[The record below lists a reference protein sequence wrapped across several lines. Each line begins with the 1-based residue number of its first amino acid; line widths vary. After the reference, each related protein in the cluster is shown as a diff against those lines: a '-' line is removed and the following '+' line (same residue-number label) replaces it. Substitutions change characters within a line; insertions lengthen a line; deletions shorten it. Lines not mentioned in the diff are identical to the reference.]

1 MRVASWF
8 QVTVVFAGLAVS
20 QACST
25 KPKFPDVAGSIHD
38 ALKQAGFKDVSVNQD
53 RDKGV
58 VTLKGNVAADRD
70 KVQAES
76 IARSMASGQVV
87 GDEIAVLP
95 PGGESV
101 AKTINT
107 DLDEGI
113 KRNVDAALL
122 QNGLHDH
129 VKYDVK
135 EGVVTLTGEVNTQAR
150 RGEAQQVVATVPNVQ
165 QVVNQI
171 DVKDQPASS
180 SRD

>member
-1 MRVASWF
+1 MRIARWS
-8 QVTVVFAGLAVS
+8 QVTVVLGGLAAS

-58 VTLKGNVAADRD
+58 VTLKGNVAADSD
-70 KVQAES
+70 KMQAES
-76 IARSMASGQVV
+76 IARAIASGQVV

-101 AKTINT
+101 AKAINT

-122 QNGLHDH
+122 ANGLHDH
-129 VKYDVK
+129 IKYDVK
-135 EGVVTLTGEVNTQAR
+135 EGVVTLTGEVNTQTR
-150 RGEAQQVVATVPNVQ
+150 RSTAQQVVAAVPNVQ
-165 QVVNQI
+165 QVVNKV

-180 SRD
+180 SRE

>member
-1 MRVASWF
+1 MRASSWSYGI
-8 QVTVVFAGLAVS
+8 VVLAGLTGS

-25 KPKFPDVAGSIHD
+25 KPRFPDVAGSIHD
-38 ALKQAGFKDVSVNQD
+38 ALKQAGFKDVSVSQD

-58 VTLKGNVAADRD
+58 VTLKGNVAADGD
-70 KVQAES
+70 KMQAES

-101 AKTINT
+101 AKNVNA
-107 DLDEGI
+107 DLDDGI
-113 KRNVDAALL
+113 KKNVDAALL
-122 QNGLHDH
+122 QNGLHNQ

-135 EGVVTLTGEVNTQAR
+135 QGVVTLTGEVNTQAR
-150 RGEAQQVVATVPNVQ
+150 RSAAQQLVAGVPNVQ
-165 QVVNQI
+165 QVVNKI

-180 SRD
+180 SRE